1 MYIKKLIVSSIIIAV
16 IINLVL
22 PQIVK
27 PFATSKQI
35 APPNGANNLKFFDQ
49 IIYMLY
55 HHAHVPLT
63 SSIIVAVIV
72 GLSVCLGTML

>member
-1 MYIKKLIVSSIIIAV
+1 MNIKKLIVSSIIIAV

-27 PFATSKQI
+27 PIASSKQI
-35 APPNGANNLKFFDQ
+35 APPNGANSLKFFDQ
-49 IIYMLY
+49 IMHMLY
-55 HHAHVPLT
+55 HHAQVPLT

>member
-1 MYIKKLIVSSIIIAV
+1 MNIKKLIVYSIIIAV
-16 IINLVL
+16 IINIVL

-35 APPNGANNLKFFDQ
+35 APPNGANNLKLFDQ
-49 IIYMLY
+49 IMHMLY
-55 HHAHVPLT
+55 HHAQVPLT